1 MNLYTGTRKYLRLKC
16 VHSVFTQASFFSI
29 SFKLIIFEYVFKNIA
44 FECILQV
51 MYIIQ
56 NLGEWLILIVYMY
69 MVVEYI
75 SLDKHYIHG
84 MLWIY

>member
-1 MNLYTGTRKYLRLKC
+1 MMNLYTGTRKYLRLKC

-29 SFKLIIFEYVFKNIA
+29 SFKLIILEYVFKNIA

-56 NLGEWLILIVYMY
+56 
-69 MVVEYI
+69 
-75 SLDKHYIHG
+75 SLDKNRKNDRKETRFRTVSRSRS
-84 MLWIY
+84 

>member
-1 MNLYTGTRKYLRLKC
+1 MKLYTGTRKYLRLKC
-16 VHSVFTQASFFSI
+16 VHTVFTQASFFSI

-56 NLGEWLILIVYMY
+56 NLGELLIVYMY

-84 MLWIY
+84 TLWIY

>member
-1 MNLYTGTRKYLRLKC
+1 M
-16 VHSVFTQASFFSI
+16 
-29 SFKLIIFEYVFKNIA
+29 FKNIA

-56 NLGEWLILIVYMY
+56 NLGELLIVYMY

-84 MLWIY
+84 TLWIY

>member
-1 MNLYTGTRKYLRLKC
+1 M
-16 VHSVFTQASFFSI
+16 FTQASFFSI
-29 SFKLIIFEYVFKNIA
+29 SFELIKLEYVFKNIA

-56 NLGEWLILIVYMY
+56 NIGEWLILIVYMY

-84 MLWIY
+84 TLWIY

>member
-1 MNLYTGTRKYLRLKC
+1 M
-16 VHSVFTQASFFSI
+16 QASFFSI
-29 SFKLIIFEYVFKNIA
+29 SFKLIILEYVFKNIA

-56 NLGEWLILIVYMY
+56 NLGEWLILIIYMY

-84 MLWIY
+84 TLWIY

>member
-1 MNLYTGTRKYLRLKC
+1 MMNLYTGTRKYLRLKC

-56 NLGEWLILIVYMY
+56 NL
-69 MVVEYI
+69 
-75 SLDKHYIHG
+75 DKNRKNDRKETRFRTVSRSRS
-84 MLWIY
+84 

>member
-1 MNLYTGTRKYLRLKC
+1 M
-16 VHSVFTQASFFSI
+16 
-29 SFKLIIFEYVFKNIA
+29 KLEYVFKNIA

-84 MLWIY
+84 TLWIY